1 MNSADL
7 GFNFLHEYSIFE
19 FCLQKNILAHWYFWS
34 LPWLIVYSS
43 IESHTFNLYHMY
55 YPDLWFNV
63 TALILGFV
71 PIPWDF
77 FVPFIAMRTRPRLV
91 SGWIVRKYWRTL
103 RAQGLREDSDE
114 SSRGKYKDSSYSQVV
129 SGK

>member
-7 GFNFLHEYSIFE
+7 GFNFLHEYSIFK

-34 LPWLIVYSS
+34 LPWLIVYGS
-43 IESHTFNLYHMY
+43 IESHTFILYHMY

-114 SSRGKYKDSSYSQVV
+114 SSRGEYKESSYSQVV